1 MAGGFH
7 PPPAVMAS
15 WPRPNYVNPPTRG
28 EGVMIV
34 ALVLGVLM
42 LIFVSLR
49 VWVRFRVQRE
59 PGVDDYIVLAAVVR
73 DPQYIAFQHVTMFW
87 SNGGVCLLVA
97 GHWPHYYSLP
107 DQPFTPRVSSYLGH
121 APEEFRPD
129 SKAELDFTTFHRADT
144 SFFLSTSFLL
154 SNILTKISILVLYLR
169 VIKGTANK
177 IFLHVVRV
185 AIAILVLYGVSGVVL
200 LCLMCQPL
208 DAYWLQFD
216 LLHPPKGYTCWDESI
231 LPMYAVFFNLCT
243 DLMTTILP
251 MFLFKQLKMPTR
263 EKLSLAAV
271 FGVGFIVCI
280 SSIIRAYYY
289 HYVFFKTYDIT
300 WLAYDVWMWTVVE
313 CHLGIIVAC
322 APPLRPLFKRF
333 LQTAIYGSYGD
344 HSYGSRAK
352 NSKIRDEEHD
362 GSHSYALKE
371 GVRRGKS
378 TEWDK
383 DSNSSS
389 MPLER
394 PAGSA
399 GVTANNTNS
408 KNNSSVHHNGILR
421 TDNFEISYNQSPTPQ
436 ETHAHV

>member
-73 DPQYIAFQHVTMFW
+73 GPQDIPFQHATMFW
-87 SNGGVCLLVA
+87 SDGGVRLLVA

-121 APEEFRPD
+121 APEELRPD
-129 SKAELDFTTFHRADT
+129 SKAELDFTAF
-144 SFFLSTSFLL
+144 
-154 SNILTKISILVLYLR
+154 ISILVLYLR

-177 IFLHVVRV
+177 IFLHVVRF

-208 DAYWLQFD
+208 EAYWLQFD

-251 MFLFKQLKMPTR
+251 MFLFKQLKMPIR

-280 SSIIRAYYY
+280 SSTIRAYYY

-300 WLAYDVWMWTVVE
+300 WLAYDVWVWTVVE

-344 HSYGSRAK
+344 HSFGSRAK

-371 GVRRGKS
+371 GMRRGKS

-399 GVTANNTNS
+399 GVTANNNNN
-408 KNNSSVHHNGILR
+408 KNNSIVHHNGIMR
-421 TDNFEISYNQSPTPQ
+421 TDNFEISYNQTPTPQ
-436 ETHAHV
+436 ETRAHV

>member
-73 DPQYIAFQHVTMFW
+73 GPQDIPFQHATMFW
-87 SNGGVCLLVA
+87 SDVSPLHLGYR
-97 GHWPHYYSLP
+97 HIW
-107 DQPFTPRVSSYLGH
+107 DTPLKNFVPIQRLNWISQL
-121 APEEFRPD
+121 F
-129 SKAELDFTTFHRADT
+129 
-144 SFFLSTSFLL
+144 FLL

-208 DAYWLQFD
+208 EAYWLQFD

-251 MFLFKQLKMPTR
+251 MFLFKQLKMPIR

-280 SSIIRAYYY
+280 SSTIRAYYY

-300 WLAYDVWMWTVVE
+300 WLAYDVWVWTVVE

-344 HSYGSRAK
+344 HSFGSRAK

-371 GVRRGKS
+371 GMRRGKS

-399 GVTANNTNS
+399 GVTANNNNN
-408 KNNSSVHHNGILR
+408 KNNSIVHHNGIMR
-421 TDNFEISYNQSPTPQ
+421 TDNFEISYNQTPTPQ
-436 ETHAHV
+436 ETRAHV